1 MRLNIDVQLNVQKH
15 NLTHHLPIMGVNL
28 VVLDIQSSSIRINI
42 RSYPLSVQG
51 KTTNQSH
58 PANVNE
64 NLMLDMYFCLTAS
77 ELQIVS
83 MHSFIYIS
91 PTM

>member
-1 MRLNIDVQLNVQKH
+1 MDSLMFKNKIWDIIYS
-15 NLTHHLPIMGVNL
+15 PIKGVNL
-28 VVLDIQSSSIRINI
+28 VVLDVQSSSIISNI

-77 ELQIVS
+77 ELQIVT